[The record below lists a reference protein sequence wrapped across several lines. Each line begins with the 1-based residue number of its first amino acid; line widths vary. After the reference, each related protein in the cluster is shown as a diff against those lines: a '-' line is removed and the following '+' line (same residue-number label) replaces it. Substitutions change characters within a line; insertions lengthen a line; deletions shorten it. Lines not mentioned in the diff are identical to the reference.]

1 MLMTLHGKEFAYK
14 VNHEYKNSAVPL
26 FLCIHLLK
34 EPKSNKSRNI
44 CIKFVVL
51 QKLSK
56 HLSSRDASPIQLE
69 GHSVERILSL
79 RPQQSPLKGTGKASS
94 LDIAPLTI
102 LDPRGS

>member
-44 CIKFVVL
+44 CIKFVVV

-79 RPQQSPLKGTGKASS
+79 RPPTVPFK
-94 LDIAPLTI
+94 
-102 LDPRGS
+102 RYR